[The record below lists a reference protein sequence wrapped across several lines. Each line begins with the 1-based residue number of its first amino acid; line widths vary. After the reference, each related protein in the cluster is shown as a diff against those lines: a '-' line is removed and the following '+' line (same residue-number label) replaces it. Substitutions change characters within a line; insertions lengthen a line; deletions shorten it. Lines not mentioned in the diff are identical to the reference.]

1 MSLMNFDDLS
11 RFYKEDKKE
20 YDLENN
26 LVFLKWFYKKIKM
39 GYSSYMSVSSLQAFI
54 DKLDLWYRFKY
65 PERKLIEEEG
75 FIEKEFNDI
84 VNVTSSLDHKQLRYQ
99 LSYNE
104 LKLLDSYYRSNN
116 GYSIVGRNNVTNE
129 YITFNIYKKHI
140 SKDFVTDNEFQLS
153 ALSTNGKIKDE
164 DLTTILPKEK
174 KLTLDE
180 MYKIL
185 KDNHD
190 YDVSE
195 LQRILFIHNTD
206 IELREKI
213 FNFTMKKMIY
223 SKSTTPKRGYKRS
236 LSLIKE
242 LNSSIKNLNLVSNDI
257 DKIIEDDYISTREL
271 WICKLFKNIHNHLWC
286 KIYLLLIKRKRK

>member
-1 MSLMNFDDLS
+1 MNFDDLS

-75 FIEKEFNDI
+75 FIEKEFNGI

-206 IELREKI
+206 LELREKI
-213 FNFTMKKMIY
+213 FNFRNIY
-223 SKSTTPKRGYKRS
+223 RRGM
-236 LSLIKE
+236 
-242 LNSSIKNLNLVSNDI
+242 SNAPF
-257 DKIIEDDYISTREL
+257 
-271 WICKLFKNIHNHLWC
+271 LFFF
-286 KIYLLLIKRKRK
+286 YPVFR

>member
-1 MSLMNFDDLS
+1 MNFDDLS

-39 GYSSYMSVSSLQAFI
+39 GYGSYMSVSSLQAFI

-75 FIEKEFNDI
+75 FIEKEFNGI
-84 VNVTSSLDHKQLRYQ
+84 VNVTSSLDYKQLRYQ

-104 LKLLDSYYRSNN
+104 LKLLDSFYRSNN
-116 GYSIVGRNNVTNE
+116 GYSVVGRNNITNE
-129 YITFNIYKKHI
+129 YIAFNIYKKHI
-140 SKDFVTDNEFQLS
+140 SKDFVTDNEFKLS
-153 ALSTNGKIKDE
+153 ALSTNGRVKDE

-174 KLTLDE
+174 KLNLDD

-206 IELREKI
+206 MELREKI

-257 DKIIEDDYISTREL
+257 DKIIEDDYISTKEV
-271 WICKLFKNIHNHLWC
+271 WICKFLKGIHNHLWC

>member
-1 MSLMNFDDLS
+1 MNFDDLS

-75 FIEKEFNDI
+75 FIEKEFNGI

-174 KLTLDE
+174 KLNLDE

-195 LQRILFIHNTD
+195 LQKILFIHNTD

-223 SKSTTPKRGYKRS
+223 SKSTTPKRGYKRA

-242 LNSSIKNLNLVSNDI
+242 LNSSIKNLNLVSNDV

-271 WICKLFKNIHNHLWC
+271 WICKLLKNIHNHIWC
-286 KIYLLLIKRKRK
+286 KLYLLLIKRKRK

>member
-1 MSLMNFDDLS
+1 MNFDDLS

>member
-1 MSLMNFDDLS
+1 MNFDDLS

-164 DLTTILPKEK
+164 DLTAILPKEK

-236 LSLIKE
+236 LFLIKE